1 MLFHFKKYRKNNL
14 KNRSL
19 PIYYYI
25 SSYYIKLTG
34 MSLGCFTNYQS
45 QSDIEINPCPKSNV
59 LSWCFS
65 ICHQNLNSI
74 SAHMFAKVPF
84 LSACISVHKSDT
96 VSLCGTYLNSEF
108 PSNDENLEIAGQNI
122 VKKDHSSNI
131 KGGGVCGYYK
141 SSLLFR
147 LNNMKYL
154 QESISF
160 ELRVGGKCYKF
171 SSLYRS
177 PGQTQDE
184 FKLS

>member
-1 MLFHFKKYRKNNL
+1 
-14 KNRSL
+14 
-19 PIYYYI
+19 
-25 SSYYIKLTG
+25 

-74 SAHMFAKVPF
+74 SARMFAKVPF

-171 SSLYRS
+171 SCLYRS